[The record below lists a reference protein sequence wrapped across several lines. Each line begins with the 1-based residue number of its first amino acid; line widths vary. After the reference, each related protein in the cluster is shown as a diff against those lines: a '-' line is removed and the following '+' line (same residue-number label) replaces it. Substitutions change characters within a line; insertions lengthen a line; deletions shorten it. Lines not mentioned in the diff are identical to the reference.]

1 MSVHSYLQ
9 RYPNARPSTIA
20 HLLKKEQVTEQLRR
34 ELGMPKRKSFWQRIA
49 FWRR

>member
-1 MSVHSYLQ
+1 MTPTDYIAK
-9 RYPNARPSTIA
+9 YPNARPSTIA

>member
-1 MSVHSYLQ
+1 MTTSEYLQ
-9 RYPNARPSTIA
+9 RFPKARPSTIA